1 MVNIPFTYK
10 PKIEGVRA
18 GKIRQ
23 TIRFGR
29 KILVGEEL
37 LLYAWAGTPYRSKW
51 AWKRPEVC
59 TESIPIRVSEHG
71 LRFIGELSTLYLWDS
86 PVVDDLARKDGIYPA
101 TGVELGRVLTTGGHK
116 VPDGGLDGRIVRW

>member
-1 MVNIPFTYK
+1 MVNLAFTYA
-10 PKIEGVRA
+10 PKIEGVRT

-37 LLYAWAGTPYRSKW
+37 LLFAWSGKPYRSKW

-59 TESIPIRVSEHG
+59 TESIPVKVSRYG

-86 PVVDDLARKDGIYPA
+86 PVCDELARRDGIRPA
-101 TGVELGRVLTTGGHK
+101 TGVELGRVLTTSHG
-116 VPDGGLDGRIVRW
+116 VPAEGLEARIVRW